1 MIGDVSNSSLMFN
14 KSLSQFHYFV
24 NPIIADGGKDTPED
38 IMGAL
43 IETLNLSWRP
53 SAAKVLMKCWHA
65 SG

>member
-1 MIGDVSNSSLMFN
+1 MKF
-14 KSLSQFHYFV
+14 QTFV

-43 IETLNLSWRP
+43 KETLNLSWRP